1 MAVLTPVAKMQ
12 FLDATGAPLVGGLL
26 YTYAAGTT
34 TPQASYTDSTGA
46 QANTNPVVLD
56 ARGEANI
63 WLASATYKFK
73 LASSDNTELWTVDNI
88 SAPTSSLSPVLSGN
102 VTIDS
107 DSAGP
112 ALKITQTGTG
122 PVLRVQDSIDP
133 DVTPFIIDSTGQ
145 VGIGTQ
151 SPSTAFDVNDGV
163 IQLSSSGVSRTT
175 ISADASNSTIDS
187 PSTRGLILSTGG
199 APRITIASGGGV
211 TFSGAVTASG
221 GATIT
226 GNVAVTGTLSS
237 TSTLTVSSGGAAITG
252 NSTVTGTLT
261 STSTL
266 IASNGLTVSAGGA
279 TVTAGGLTVS
289 SGGAAITGNSTVTGT
304 LTSTSTLTAQ
314 NGLTVSAGGAGITG
328 NSTVTGTLNATSTLT
343 AQNGLTVSTGGASI
357 TGNST
362 VTGTLNATSTLTA
375 QNGLT
380 VSAGGA
386 GITGLLTANSGVS
399 VTGTVTATT
408 FTGAWTNLPAGTVM
422 LFVQTSAPTGWTK
435 STAHDNKAL
444 RVVSGAASSGGSVA
458 FTTAFA
464 SQGVSGTVGS
474 YTLTTADIPSHSHSA
489 TSTDSGHTHGYWYPT
504 TVSRQSGSNTN
515 CYTEDTPTN
524 NKTTATGNASITTII
539 GNTGGD
545 GGHSHSFTGTAINLA
560 VQYVDVIIATKD

>member
-12 FLDATGAPLVGGLL
+12 FLDATGAPLVNGLL

-46 QANTNPVVLD
+46 TANTNPVVLD

-122 PVLRVQDSIDP
+122 PVLRVQDSVDP

-145 VGIGTQ
+145 VGLGTQ

-175 ISADASNSTIDS
+175 ISADASNSTINS

-199 APRITIASGGGV
+199 TPRITIASGGG
-211 TFSGAVTASG
+211 TTLSGA
-221 GATIT
+221 
-226 GNVAVTGTLSS
+226 
-237 TSTLTVSSGGAAITG
+237 LTVSSGGANI
-252 NSTVTGTLT
+252 
-261 STSTL
+261 
-266 IASNGLTVSAGGA
+266 
-279 TVTAGGLTVS
+279 
-289 SGGAAITGNSTVTGT
+289 
-304 LTSTSTLTAQ
+304 
-314 NGLTVSAGGAGITG
+314 
-328 NSTVTGTLNATSTLT
+328 
-343 AQNGLTVSTGGASI
+343 
-357 TGNST
+357 
-362 VTGTLNATSTLTA
+362 
-375 QNGLT
+375 
-380 VSAGGA
+380 
-386 GITGLLTANSGVS
+386 
-399 VTGTVTATT
+399 TGTVTATT

-435 STAHDNKAL
+435 STTHDNKAL

-474 YTLTTADIPSHSHSA
+474 YTLTTADIPAHNHTA
-489 TSTDSGHTHGYWYPT
+489 TSTVTDPGHAHTITTGTRAGDGSGADYWIAGT
-504 TVSRQSGSNTN
+504 TTTRNANSNT
-515 CYTEDTPTN
+515 TGITVAT
-524 NKTTATGNASITTII
+524 TTA
-539 GNTGGD
+539 NTGGG
-545 GGHSHSFTGTAINLA
+545 GGHTHSFTGTAINLA